1 MEDAVRARERIHEQ
15 VEVGDA
21 PLDEVHPGMIE
32 EVLDVFPPPGGEVV
46 DDDDVVILCQGVC
59 KVRADEAGPAGD
71 DVAHEEIMRWGGLG
85 VSELS
90 WAPVVCQRP
99 GQVRKNASGFPLKWI
114 QSIPLFAGK

>member
-1 MEDAVRARERIHEQ
+1 MFTRPGTVARLSMMTTSWFCAKCDRPQGGSSSTVRCER
-15 VEVGDA
+15 
-21 PLDEVHPGMIE
+21 
-32 EVLDVFPPPGGEVV
+32 
-46 DDDDVVILCQGVC
+46 VC

>member
-1 MEDAVRARERIHEQ
+1 VEDAVRARERIHEQ

-46 DDDDVVILCQGVC
+46 DYDDVVVLCQRIC

-71 DVAHEEIMRWGGLG
+71 DVAHEEFMAAGMFRGFRIELGPSCLPEAGMVPKNRIG
-85 VSELS
+85 VSFNVASEHSL
-90 WAPVVCQRP
+90 
-99 GQVRKNASGFPLKWI
+99 VR
-114 QSIPLFAGK
+114 